1 MPRIDFE
8 NVEGIGDYSPVP
20 DGQYLCRLTDIE
32 PDTTRSGD
40 EMWKLRWTVESGE
53 HAGRLLFDNLVFS
66 AKALPRVKLVCESCG
81 LDVSGA
87 VDLTPGMLVDKRAL
101 VTAYVEEFVDDH
113 NNDKARNRI
122 PFDGYGLVVTNDDS
136 CPF

>member
-1 MPRIDFE
+1 MPRIDFD
-8 NVEGIGDYSPVP
+8 NVDGIGSYSPVP

-32 PDTTRSGD
+32 PDSTRSGD

-53 HAGRLLFDNLVFS
+53 HAGRLLLDNLVFS
-66 AKALPRVKLVCESCG
+66 AKAMPRVKLVCESCG
-81 LDVSGA
+81 LVTSGS
-87 VDLTPGMLVDKRAL
+87 VDLEPSMLLDKRAL
-101 VTAYVEEFVDDH
+101 VSVYVEEYVDDH

-122 PFDGYGLVVTNDDS
+122 PYDGYNSVAVSDAD